1 MNDLGLHI
9 YMNMIKDMQMEL
21 QKPVTNSAKFEKM
34 GRVQIWI
41 VANWGIIHVDNRP
54 TYIYP
59 ASTRNNTALLVL

>member
-34 GRVQIWI
+34 GRVQI
-41 VANWGIIHVDNRP
+41 
-54 TYIYP
+54 
-59 ASTRNNTALLVL
+59 